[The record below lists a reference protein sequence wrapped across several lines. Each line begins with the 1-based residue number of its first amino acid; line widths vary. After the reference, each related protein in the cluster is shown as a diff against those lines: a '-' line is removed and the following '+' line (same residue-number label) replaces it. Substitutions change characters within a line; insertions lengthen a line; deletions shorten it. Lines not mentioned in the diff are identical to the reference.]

1 MFTLLPGIGRAR
13 YGWLY
18 TVINRTF
25 ALGWGW
31 TCTHTYS
38 LIIAA
43 QVFFACLIFA
53 VGHDREIILTAKF
66 SQSTVCEYGI
76 QVCHTGRQ
84 LRKVRWIYM
93 YSRRLEWTVSSPV
106 FVGVLVVGVEDLVWY
121 PTDQLHIS
129 CVQSDTRGERAG
141 EGGRGGEGR
150 EGGEGGREGG
160 RERG

>member
-1 MFTLLPGIGRAR
+1 MFTLHVVLPGIGRAR

-18 TVINRTF
+18 MYMYIVIDQTF
-25 ALGWGW
+25 ASGGVW
-31 TCTHTYS
+31 TCAHTYS

-53 VGHDREIILTAKF
+53 VGGHDREIILTAKF
-66 SQSTVCEYGI
+66 SRSTVCECGI
-76 QVCHTGRQ
+76 QVCYTGRQ

-141 EGGRGGEGR
+141 EGGRGGE
-150 EGGEGGREGG
+150 
-160 RERG
+160 ERGG